1 MSQILNKLLDQ
12 KLKIEQDIQKLNKY
26 IESNKDKIIE
36 LYKEIITIKRAIHNR
51 KKRNKNY
58 NDLSLRITEIKN
70 DIKYYKNDIF
80 ILKDR
85 LVEFENL
92 KDIIL
97 LRIEKNKA
105 DIENMDRN
113 NMKRCEDCNIDIH
126 RASYSRHL
134 NTKRHLEKKGIKP
147 RKIIDKNDEKESSKI
162 IKRNDK
168 IEYKFTDNILNTAYD
183 ITVDRHH
190 KKNLNSQI
198 TITSK
203 FDNTGIEMYYID
215 KIFKELSH
223 IYAKFINQYK
233 FKYQLSFMLLF
244 YKFEE
249 DGDMRKEA
257 EMTINLNMTNNL
269 TQSEIDNV
277 DIQWD
282 LEARKQNLEMS
293 ESGWIFQRVNS
304 MTISFY
310 NTGNMDGS
318 SYVKLP
324 IRSSAIVNI
333 KNDDKYCFLWS
344 IPAKLYPCETN
355 PDRVS
360 KYMSYFNELNIEG
373 FDFTNGFRCSDM
385 YRFEKLNNLSINIY
399 ELNFDQNKHKLIPIE
414 ISKNESD
421 KVIDL
426 LIYKNHYVLI
436 KKLNVFIGKHDCK
449 YICRKCLNSYTTNS
463 MLIKHKNLCGQNQIL
478 KPSPNSHI
486 YWKKYFQKNK
496 LYFRIYADFEAD
508 NKKENTSIGDKTTN
522 IYKQEPVC
530 NGYQIISE
538 LEDVLKSG
546 YYESPLGHENV
557 NWFVDEII
565 KLENKMNFWFKNTK
579 KDIIM
584 IEEDKQDFEN
594 DGICRYCEKYI
605 ESDKVRDHC
614 HLTGKCRGPAH
625 NTCNINVKQK
635 DSNFITIG
643 LHNFSNYDCHMFFK
657 TLVDRKKDNVKFEI
671 IPKTDEKYISVKYGC
686 VKFIDTYRFL
696 SSSIDKLVKT
706 LVDNSD
712 KSLKNLKKEVIG
724 DDKILNIINELENM
738 IDKTKR
744 NKSISD
750 LKKKYP
756 DKINEL
762 EEAFLDYIGEND
774 LKLLKTE
781 FPDKWRYLTK
791 KLAYP
796 YEYFNSIEDYNKPVD
811 KLENKDFFSKLK
823 NKCPDDIEIDRTR
836 EIIKK
841 FDIKDGKELTQL
853 YCKSD
858 VLLLTCVFEKF
869 IKVSQNEFGISP
881 LYFVSLPGYT
891 WACGLKHTD
900 IRLQTLQDKDM
911 ILLLENGI
919 RGGIS
924 GVMGDRYIKSDEN
937 TNIIY
942 VDANNLY
949 GFAMSQALPYDNIKF
964 ETENICLDEILNT
977 PDDNDIG
984 YFLEVDIE
992 YPHSIRQK
1000 TKHFPFCPENKL
1012 ISKNDFTPYMQ
1023 SIMPENYVSHKKLIC
1038 DWADK
1043 RNYLIHYRMLKF
1055 YIKHGMKIKQIH
1067 SVISFKQSKWL
1078 EKYIDFNTQ
1087 KRNQAVNDFEKDF
1100 YKLLNNAFYGK
1111 TMENVR
1117 NRCKI
1122 EIIKRTDY
1130 NKILKWQ
1137 RKLSFN
1143 GICKSFDNCDS
1154 YLEKDHEILM
1164 DKPLYLGFAIL
1175 ELSKLHMYETYY
1187 DNLQPYFGQENL
1199 QLHYLDCDSFILS
1212 IKSENIIKDLK
1223 NLEDIFDFSNIEEN
1237 HELYSEKNKKVLGKF
1252 KIETPKNIFIDE
1264 FIALRSKMYAFKCK
1278 DKEEDKN
1285 KLKGISKSQSKNIKF
1300 EEYKICL
1307 DGEEFENECV
1317 NYILKSSNHN
1327 MYMQGIKKTA
1337 LSIFDDKR
1345 NYLDNITSI
1354 PWN

>member
-1 MSQILNKLLDQ
+1 MSQILNKLIEQ
-12 KLKIEQDIQKLNKY
+12 KLEIDNDIKKVNKNIKSNENKINELLKRI
-26 IESNKDKIIE
+26 KIIKKGI
-36 LYKEIITIKRAIHNR
+36 YNR
-51 KKRNKNY
+51 KRRNKNY
-58 NDLSLRITEIKN
+58 NDLSLAISEIRNNIGHYENDTIILNNRI
-70 DIKYYKNDIF
+70 
-80 ILKDR
+80 L
-85 LVEFENL
+85 EFESI
-92 KDIIL
+92 KDNIL
-97 LRIEKNKA
+97 LRIEKVKI
-105 DIENMDRN
+105 DLENMNQN
-113 NMKRCEDCNIDIH
+113 NTIRCEDCNINIH

-134 NTKRHLEKKGIKP
+134 KSKKHLDKKEIKP
-147 RKIIDKNDEKESSKI
+147 KKVVDKDNKKETK
-162 IKRNDK
+162 KNNK
-168 IEYKFTDNILNTAYD
+168 IEYKFTDETLDKIYD
-183 ITVDRHH
+183 ITIDRHH
-190 KKNLNSQI
+190 KKELNSQI

-203 FDNTGIEMYYID
+203 FDDTGIEMYFID
-215 KIFKELSH
+215 KIFKEMAH
-223 IYAKFINQYK
+223 IYSQFINQYK

-244 YKFEE
+244 YKFGE
-249 DGDMRKEA
+249 DGDIGKEA
-257 EMTINLNMTNNL
+257 EMTITLNMANNL
-269 TQSEIDNV
+269 TQTEIDNI

-282 LEARKQNLEMS
+282 LEARKQNLEMR
-293 ESGWIFQRVNS
+293 ESGWNFQRVNS

-318 SYVKLP
+318 SYVKIPL
-324 IRSSAIVNI
+324 RSSAIVNI
-333 KNDDKYCFLWS
+333 KNDDKYCFIWS
-344 IPAKLYPCETN
+344 ILAKLHPSETN
-355 PDRVS
+355 PDRVA
-360 KYMSYFNELNIEG
+360 KYRPYFNELNIEG
-373 FDFTNGFRCSDM
+373 FDFTNGFRCSNM

-399 ELNFDQNKHKLIPIE
+399 ELNFDQNKHKLIPVE

-426 LIYKNHYVLI
+426 LIYKNHYALI
-436 KKLNVFIGKHDCK
+436 KKLNFFIGKHDCN

-478 KPSPNSHI
+478 KTSPNSHI
-486 YWKKYFQKNK
+486 YWKKYYQKNK

-508 NKKENTSIGDKTTN
+508 NKEENTSIGDKTTN

-530 NGYQIISE
+530 NGYNIVSE
-538 LEDVLKSG
+538 LEDILESG
-546 YYESPLGHENV
+546 YHKSPLGYENV

-565 KLENKMNFWFKNTK
+565 KLENRMNFWFKNTI

-584 IEEDKQDFEN
+584 TEEDQQDFEN
-594 DGICRYCEKYI
+594 DNICRYCEKYI
-605 ESDKVRDHC
+605 ETDKVRDHC
-614 HLTGKCRGPAH
+614 HLTGKYRGPAH
-625 NTCNINVKQK
+625 NECNLQVKQK

-657 TLVDRKKDNVKFEI
+657 TLVDRKKDKVDFEI

-686 VKFIDTYRFL
+686 IKFIDTYRFL
-696 SSSIDKLVKT
+696 SSSLNKLVKT
-706 LVDNSD
+706 LVDNSH
-712 KSLKNLKKEVIG
+712 KTLKNFKKEVIG

-744 NKSISD
+744 NQSIST

-762 EEAFLDYIGEND
+762 EEAFLDYQSEND

-796 YEYFNSIEDYNKPVD
+796 YEYFNNIEDYNKPVD

-823 NKCPDDIEIDRTR
+823 NKCPDNEQIDRTR

-841 FDIKDGKELTQL
+841 FDIKDGIELTEL

-869 IKVSQNEFGISP
+869 IMGAENEFEISP

-891 WACGLKHTD
+891 WACGLKHTN
-900 IRLQTLQDKDM
+900 IKLQTLQDKDM

-937 TNIIY
+937 KKKIY

-949 GFAMSQALPYDNIKF
+949 GFAMSQSLPYNDIKF
-964 ETENICLDEILNT
+964 ETENICLEEILNT
-977 PDDNDIG
+977 PDDSDIG
-984 YFLEVDIE
+984 YFLEVDLE
-992 YPHSIRQK
+992 YPHNIRQK
-1000 TKHFPFCPENKL
+1000 TKHFPFFPENKS

-1023 SIMPENYVSHKKLIC
+1023 SIMPKNYVTHKKLIC
-1038 DWADK
+1038 NWTDK
-1043 RNYLIHYRMLKF
+1043 RKYLIHYRMLKF
-1055 YIKHGMKIKQIH
+1055 YIKHGMEIKQVH
-1067 SVISFKQSKWL
+1067 RVISFKQNKWL

-1122 EIIKRTDY
+1122 EIIKRDNY
-1130 NKILKWQ
+1130 EKILIWQ
-1137 RKLSFN
+1137 KKLTFN

-1154 YLEKDHEILM
+1154 YLGKDHEILM
-1164 DKPLYLGFAIL
+1164 DKPIYLGFAIL
-1175 ELSKLHMYETYY
+1175 ELSKLHMYESYY
-1187 DNLQPYFGQENL
+1187 DTLQPYFGQENI
-1199 QLHYLDCDSFILS
+1199 QLHYMDCYSFVLS
-1212 IKSENIIKDLK
+1212 MKSENIIKDLK
-1223 NLEDIFDFSNIEEN
+1223 NLEDIFDFSNIDEN

-1264 FIALRSKMYAFKCK
+1264 FVALRSKMYAFKCK
-1278 DKEEDKN
+1278 DREEDKN
-1285 KLKGISKSQSKNIKF
+1285 KLKGISKSQSKYIKF

-1307 DGEEFENECV
+1307 DGEELENECV
-1317 NYILKSSNHN
+1317 NYILKSINHD
-1327 MYMQGIKKTA
+1327 MYMQRIKKTT

-1345 NYLDNITSI
+1345 NYLNNIISI

>member
-1 MSQILNKLLDQ
+1 M
-12 KLKIEQDIQKLNKY
+12 
-26 IESNKDKIIE
+26 
-36 LYKEIITIKRAIHNR
+36 
-51 KKRNKNY
+51 
-58 NDLSLRITEIKN
+58 
-70 DIKYYKNDIF
+70 
-80 ILKDR
+80 
-85 LVEFENL
+85 
-92 KDIIL
+92 
-97 LRIEKNKA
+97 RIEKVKI
-105 DIENMDRN
+105 DLENMNQN
-113 NMKRCEDCNIDIH
+113 NMKRCVDCGIDIH

-134 NTKRHLEKKGIKP
+134 KSKKHLDKKEIKP
-147 RKIIDKNDEKESSKI
+147 KKIIDKDNKKETK
-162 IKRNDK
+162 KNNK
-168 IEYKFTDNILNTAYD
+168 IEYKLTDDILDEIYD
-183 ITVDRHH
+183 ITIDRHN
-190 KKNLNSQI
+190 KKDLNSQI

-203 FDNTGIEMYYID
+203 FDNTGIEMYFID
-215 KIFKELSH
+215 KIFKEMAH
-223 IYAKFINQYK
+223 KYAKFINQYK

-244 YKFEE
+244 YKYEE
-249 DGDMRKEA
+249 DGDIRKEA
-257 EMTINLNMTNNL
+257 EMTVTLNMANNL
-269 TQSEIDNV
+269 TQSEIVNV
-277 DIQWD
+277 DIQWN
-282 LEARKQNLEMS
+282 LEARKQNLEMK
-293 ESGWIFQRVNS
+293 ESGWNFQRVNS

-318 SYVKLP
+318 SYVKIPL
-324 IRSSAIVNI
+324 RSSAIVNI
-333 KNDDKYCFLWS
+333 KNDDKYCFIWS
-344 IPAKLYPCETN
+344 ILAKLYPCETN
-355 PDRVS
+355 PDRVT
-360 KYMSYFNELNIEG
+360 KYMPYFNELNIEG

-449 YICRKCLNSYTTNS
+449 YICRKCLNSYTTKS

-478 KPSPNSHI
+478 KTSSNSHI
-486 YWKKYFQKNK
+486 YWKKHYQKNK

-508 NKKENTSIGDKTTN
+508 NKKENTNIGDKTTN

-530 NGYQIISE
+530 NGYQIVSD

-546 YYESPLGHENV
+546 YYESPLGHENI
-557 NWFVDEII
+557 NWFVDEIV
-565 KLENKMNFWFKNTK
+565 KLENKMNFWLKNTNN
-579 KDIIM
+579 DIIM
-584 IEEDKQDFEN
+584 TEEDKQDFESDN
-594 DGICRYCEKYI
+594 ICRYCEKYI

-614 HLTGKCRGPAH
+614 HLTGKYRGPTH
-625 NTCNINVKQK
+625 NECNLQIKQK

-657 TLVDRKKDNVKFEI
+657 TLVDRKKDKVDFKI

-686 VKFIDTYRFL
+686 IKFIDTYRFL
-696 SSSIDKLVKT
+696 SSSLDKLVKT
-706 LVDNSD
+706 LVDNSH
-712 KSLKNLKKEVIG
+712 KTIKNLKKEVIG
-724 DDKILNIINELENM
+724 GDKILNIIIELENM

-796 YEYFNSIEDYNKPVD
+796 YEYFNSIEDYEKPVN

-823 NKCPDDIEIDRTR
+823 NKCSDDKEIDRTR

-841 FDIKDGKELTQL
+841 FNIKDGKELTQL

-891 WACGLKHTD
+891 WACGLKHTN

-911 ILLLENGI
+911 ILLIENGI

-924 GVMGDRYIKSDEN
+924 GVMGDRYVKSDEN

-964 ETENICLDEILNT
+964 ETENICIEEILNT
-977 PDDNDIG
+977 PDDSDIG
-984 YFLEVDIE
+984 YFLEVDLE
-992 YPHSIRQK
+992 YPHDIRQK
-1000 TKHFPFCPENKL
+1000 TKYFPFCPENKI

-1038 DWADK
+1038 DWTDK
-1043 RNYLIHYRMLKF
+1043 KKYLIHYRMLKF
-1055 YIKHGMKIKQIH
+1055 YIRYGMKIKQVH
-1067 SVISFKQSKWL
+1067 SIISFKQNKWL

-1111 TMENVR
+1111 TMENIR

-1122 EIIKRTDY
+1122 EIIKRNDY

-1137 RKLSFN
+1137 RKLTFN

-1175 ELSKLHMYETYY
+1175 ELPKLHMYESYY
-1187 DNLQPYFGQENL
+1187 DTLHPYFGQENI
-1199 QLHYLDCDSFILS
+1199 QLHYMDCDSFVLS

-1223 NLEDIFDFSNIEEN
+1223 NLEDIFDFSNIDEN

-1278 DKEEDKN
+1278 DKEENKN

-1317 NYILKSSNHN
+1317 NYILKSSDHN

-1337 LSIFDDKR
+1337 LCIFDDKR